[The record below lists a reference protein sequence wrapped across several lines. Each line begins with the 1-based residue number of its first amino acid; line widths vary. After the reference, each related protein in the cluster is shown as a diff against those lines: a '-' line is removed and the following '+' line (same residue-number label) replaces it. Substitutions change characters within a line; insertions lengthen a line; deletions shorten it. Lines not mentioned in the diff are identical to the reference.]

1 MHGLAAQLRTG
12 GGGGELGAGGVGGG
26 GEGDDDGG
34 APPSSPGSDGG
45 VGGCGACTF
54 ALRKT
59 LQAGV
64 CFSASSIDIGL
75 CPWPIFLMWS
85 SVSL

>member
-1 MHGLAAQLRTG
+1 VHGLAAQLRTG

-59 LQAGV
+59 LQRGV

-75 CPWPIFLMWS
+75 CPWPIFLM
-85 SVSL
+85 

>member
-1 MHGLAAQLRTG
+1 MLPSPLEALQEAYIEYDLDTL
-12 GGGGELGAGGVGGG
+12 ELS
-26 GEGDDDGG
+26 DTDSDDGG

-64 CFSASSIDIGL
+64 CFSASAIDIGL
-75 CPWPIFLMWS
+75 CPWPIFLM
-85 SVSL
+85 